1 MNMYN
6 PSHFRER
13 RPEVLRAAIAQHPL
27 ATLVTLG
34 EHGLCTSHIPLLH
47 DPGSAPHGILRG
59 HMARSN
65 PQWSTVQQ
73 HVSALAIFR
82 GPQHYISP
90 AWYPSKQEH
99 GKVVPTWNYVLVE
112 AAGPLRVIEDSA
124 WLLENVRTLTTS
136 QEQGRAMPWSVEDA
150 PADFIASLLR
160 AIVGVEIVIERLEG
174 KWKMSQNR
182 PAQDRAGV
190 IEALTDLDSDEA
202 REVAELMRERP

>member
-1 MNMYN
+1 M
-6 PSHFRER
+6 
-13 RPEVLRAAIAQHPL
+13 
-27 ATLVTLG
+27 
-34 EHGLCTSHIPLLH
+34 
-47 DPGSAPHGILRG
+47 
-59 HMARSN
+59 
-65 PQWSTVQQ
+65 
-73 HVSALAIFR
+73 
-82 GPQHYISP
+82 
-90 AWYPSKQEH
+90 
-99 GKVVPTWNYVLVE
+99 
-112 AAGPLRVIEDSA
+112 RVIEDPA

-202 REVAELMRERP
+202 REVAELMRERS